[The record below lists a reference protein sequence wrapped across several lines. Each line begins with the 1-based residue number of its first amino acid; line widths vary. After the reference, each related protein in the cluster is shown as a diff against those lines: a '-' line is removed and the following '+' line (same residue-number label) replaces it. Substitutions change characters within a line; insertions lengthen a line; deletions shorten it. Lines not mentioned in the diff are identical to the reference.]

1 MPPATEELG
10 EYLGLEEPLTVVCSA
25 QLSDDAGWTPATVGL
40 TDRRLLCLADDGTFV
55 SVHFDAVSAIRG
67 HERGAL
73 RYGEDANQ
81 LLVGAGVMV
90 AVVGLLAVGAV
101 ADGLLVPALTVAGLG
116 ALVLTERE
124 RRRSA
129 DGDPSSADPVGEAG
143 RSADGR
149 AGDRFGA
156 VGGLGRLEARV
167 RDRDGRVEHFADRA
181 EDYADRVEDY
191 ADRARATAADVAE
204 RTGPRRTLLAG
215 GAVAVGC
222 FLLAALVVGTPLVLP
237 GLGAMLAGAGLADYG
252 RRNRP
257 AAGESRVGGDRV
269 REVRVSTDG
278 GRDVHLRSDPADRLD
293 RDLGRLAAAP
303 VTADHPVAPPRS

>member
-81 LLVGAGVMV
+81 LLVGAGVLV

-101 ADGLLVPALTVAGLG
+101 ADGLLVPALTVTGLG

-129 DGDPSSADPVGEAG
+129 DRDPASADPVGEEG

-149 AGDRFGA
+149 VGDRFGA
-156 VGGLGRLEARV
+156 VDGLGRLEARV
-167 RDRDGRVEHFADRA
+167 RDRDGRVDH
-181 EDYADRVEDY
+181 YADRVEDY
-191 ADRARATAADVAE
+191 VDRARSTAADVAE

-215 GAVAVGC
+215 CAVGVGC

-278 GRDVHLRSDPADRLD
+278 GRDVHIRTDPADRLD

-303 VTADHPVAPPRS
+303 VTADHPVAPPHS